1 MPVPAGRLLR
11 AAAVV
16 LAAAVMAVAGLAVG
30 VRLAGA
36 DEHQTALGGVQMS
49 VEPSRDGHIDVF
61 IPLADWGVR
70 ANAFSG
76 PVKLNVEPRALD
88 RPALV
93 RVVAGNSEL
102 IEGTESDLRRAAE
115 ATFLRALV
123 WGMVATA
130 VGAILVGGLLAA
142 GGHRSGRARPGP
154 PP

>member
-1 MPVPAGRLLR
+1 MPIPARRLLR
-11 AAAVV
+11 AAALV

-61 IPLADWGVR
+61 IPLAYWGVR

-76 PVKLNVEPRALD
+76 PVKLTVEPRALH

-93 RVVAGNSEL
+93 RVVAGNSAL
-102 IEGTESDLRRAAE
+102 IQSTESDPRQAAK
-115 ATFLRALV
+115 ATFLRALL
-123 WGMVATA
+123 WGVVATA
-130 VGAILVGGLLAA
+130 VGAI
-142 GGHRSGRARPGP
+142 
-154 PP
+154 